1 MFSLHL
7 MNSTIMKLHSKYSK
21 ISTKE
26 RFRTSNFFKK
36 TKFRSPV
43 FRYQKS
49 SIWSSTRFLE
59 KHGWFLEMAILVL
72 HSPPVRS
79 LPPSMFHHQPWMV
92 SSNFTNT
99 WGGILDFLM
108 VKLMI
113 NLSCLSLSLRWV
125 IRYEF
130 LKGKSVNVGKGIENI
145 GRLKYF
151 LYHYDG
157 CRTVSDLLWPHW
169 LSLGWLLILGWKN
182 F

>member
-1 MFSLHL
+1 

-99 WGGILDFLM
+99 WGGYWISLWSNSWLIYPVSAYHCAELFVMSFWKESQLM
-108 VKLMI
+108 WE
-113 NLSCLSLSLRWV
+113 R
-125 IRYEF
+125 E
-130 LKGKSVNVGKGIENI
+130 LK
-145 GRLKYF
+145 
-151 LYHYDG
+151 
-157 CRTVSDLLWPHW
+157 
-169 LSLGWLLILGWKN
+169 ILGGLNTFSITMMAVEPSVTCSGLIGYPWADYLY
-182 F
+182 